1 MKENINMSAIIKK
14 KESSINT
21 IIGEK
26 TIITGS
32 LRLEGDIIIYGKI
45 SGDIET
51 DGTITIFPGAEIKGN
66 LQSANLN
73 IGGHVEGD
81 VIATGKVT
89 LGDRSFLRGDIKAAQ
104 IVIED
109 GAVFEGLCEMHF
121 PYPLKAQSLN
131 VDQPTADDSNLP
143 Q

>member
-1 MKENINMSAIIKK
+1 MSAIIKK

-109 GAVFEGLCEMHF
+109 GAVFEGHCEMHF
-121 PYPLKAQSLN
+121 PYPLEAQSPN
-131 VDQPTADDSNLP
+131 AAKPAADDTNLP

>member
-1 MKENINMSAIIKK
+1 MSAVIKK
-14 KESSINT
+14 KEPSINT

-26 TIITGS
+26 TVITGN
-32 LRLEGDIIIYGKI
+32 LLLEGDIIIYGKI

-51 DGTITIFPGAEIKGN
+51 DGTITIFPGSEIKGK
-66 LQSANLN
+66 LQGANLN
-73 IGGHVEGD
+73 IGGHVEGN
-81 VIATGKVT
+81 VNVTGKVT

-109 GAVFEGLCEMHF
+109 GAVFEGRCEMHF
-121 PYPLKAQSLN
+121 PYPLEAKSPNPAQS
-131 VDQPTADDSNLP
+131 PADDNNLL